1 MEIEITVKSSSQY
14 CQKKDVVKL
23 KKNVDSRKKGERL
36 LKLVFTVNM
45 QITLSFDLFSFE

>member
-1 MEIEITVKSSSQY
+1 LDDPLDNHY
-14 CQKKDVVKL
+14 DVVKL
-23 KKNVDSRKKGERL
+23 KKNVDSRKKGEML